1 MPSKGKKTKARSNR
15 YKDLV
20 TLKGTQLLSML
31 NEIYETLRNETDES
45 KIPGFSSLMKQL
57 TSEKILKSENREVT
71 QRVGFC
77 VVEIYRLSE
86 GIGFSDEVNQ
96 NILELVIR
104 NLRTLE
110 CPSKNE
116 VYQRT
121 FDMFERLNQTP
132 LLKAI
137 ITLGDSGK
145 EIAVNLF
152 RTIFT
157 IIDSTFSSTTPKKSK
172 SKRVSRTADSA
183 SQMTEEELSAERDRV
198 KRISMDTLI
207 AILDLYKRVPDVLL
221 DLLLVSLVPQEDS
234 QKLPSQEMI
243 EELLVIKKT
252 KLAGDI
258 QKFCASIMCAEST
271 DSESREHVN
280 E

>member
-45 KIPGFSSLMKQL
+45 KIPGFSSLMKEL

-157 IIDSTFSSTTPKKSK
+157 IIDSTFSSTTLKKSK

-183 SQMTEEELSAERDRV
+183 SQMTEEELSVERDRV